1 MQEKTK
7 KNAEKDQAKCT
18 KRPSKMNAVLRLEN
32 VEPVQPSSV
41 QQRAHAVHSGN
52 HILSTKNCDKIIYQI
67 SENFALELCPQCSQR
82 PKYNCILDVSKSPC
96 VN

>member
-1 MQEKTK
+1 MQKKTK
-7 KNAEKDQAKCT
+7 QNAGEDQVKCR
-18 KRPSKMNAVLRLEN
+18 KKSRKINAVLRLEN
-32 VEPVQPSSV
+32 VKPSSV

-67 SENFALELCPQCSQR
+67 SENFALELCPQCSQK
-82 PKYNCILDVSKSPC
+82 PANNCILDVSKSRC

>member
-1 MQEKTK
+1 MQKKTK
-7 KNAEKDQAKCT
+7 QNAGEDQEKCT
-18 KRPSKMNAVLRLEN
+18 KRPSKMHAVLRLEN

>member
-1 MQEKTK
+1 MQEKAK
-7 KNAEKDQAKCT
+7 KN
-18 KRPSKMNAVLRLEN
+18 VLRLEN

-67 SENFALELCPQCSQR
+67 SENIALELCPQYSQR
-82 PKYNCILDVSKSPC
+82 PKYNCILDVSKSRC